1 MVSSTTTALAEL
13 GNTVFGGGGQ
23 EFAKVDVGDAATVEI
38 VAAVTGS
45 RIRILAAVFAGV
57 GSSTGVILQSKLAGV
72 AATDLTG
79 SIRGATNVSI
89 VLPYNPAGWVQTA
102 SGEAFDVTA
111 VVGSVDGLVVY
122 ELVPG

>member
-1 MVSSTTTALAEL
+1 MAEL

>member
-57 GSSTGVILQSKLAGV
+57 GSSTGVILQSNPAGSS
-72 AATDLTG
+72 ATDLTG